1 MVAEKRTELDDVCNM
16 FISGADTNGNGVL
29 DKEEA
34 RAWAVEN
41 GKEAKVEAL
50 FQHLDENNDDKI
62 SEAELKAFFNK
73 AYDQALEIINAKFP
87 Q

>member
-41 GKEAKVEAL
+41 GKEAKVEPSSSILTRTTTTRGRAQGFL
-50 FQHLDENNDDKI
+50 QQGL
-62 SEAELKAFFNK
+62 
-73 AYDQALEIINAKFP
+73 
-87 Q
+87 